1 MFSFNQI
8 GKPLRRFLTT
18 SSICP
23 RKMALTITPFERN
36 IIDESLTKTE
46 AKESFKKLDREGG
59 GEIDVTELSKVFE
72 TDMKG
77 TEQFL
82 EKMIDHVELSSTGT
96 LNFAEFLVLMVKSQ
110 GVNGVQRAFLSYDV
124 DGSGSI
130 TREELKD
137 WMTRHGRFLTRRQ
150 VQMMVDAV
158 DVNGDGEIDYA
169 EFLMLVT
176 RRILRMKA
184 IEATQARV

>member
-1 MFSFNQI
+1 MFLHI
-8 GKPLRRFLTT
+8 GSRTCGRFLKT
-18 SSICP
+18 SAKRCIKKLAVP
-23 RKMALTITPFERN
+23 ITPFERG
-36 IIDESLTKTE
+36 IISESLTVEE
-46 AKESFKKLDREGG
+46 AKDSFRQLDKAGN
-59 GEIDVTELSKVFE
+59 GEIDVKDLAKVFE
-72 TDMKG
+72 MDLQG
-77 TEQFL
+77 TENFL
-82 EKMIDHVELSSTGT
+82 ESVIDSVDLGSGGT
-96 LNFAEFLVLMVKSQ
+96 LNFAEFLVLMVKQQ
-110 GVNGVQRAFLSYDV
+110 GVNGVQRTFLSYDV

-169 EFLMLVT
+169 EFLMLVC

-184 IEATQARV
+184 IKVSAQ